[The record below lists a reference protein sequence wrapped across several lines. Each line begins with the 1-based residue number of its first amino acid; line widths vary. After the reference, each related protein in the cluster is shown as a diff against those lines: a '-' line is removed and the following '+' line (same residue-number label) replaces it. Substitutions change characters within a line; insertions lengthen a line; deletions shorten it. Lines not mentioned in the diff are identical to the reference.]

1 VNLAECRFTHAGQ
14 DVGFTVF
21 ADNPVMAKLDDVVT
35 MELIGQAEIYRLEPS
50 QKTQWVSVL
59 ENSQGKLLSRAW
71 TRLKGDFFEV
81 LEPRE
86 LARIRAAVEMLK
98 AYGNSCLE
106 KQNRGNRRGRSRT
119 TPVQTGL

>member
-1 VNLAECRFTHAGQ
+1 MNLAECRFTHAGQ
-14 DVGFTVF
+14 DVRFTVF

-71 TRLKGDFFEV
+71 ARFKGDFFEV
-81 LEPRE
+81 REPRE
-86 LARIRAAVEMLK
+86 LKRIQAAVERL
-98 AYGNSCLE
+98 SVLP
-106 KQNRGNRRGRSRT
+106 RH
-119 TPVQTGL
+119 